1 MSITISEYIS
11 RNPVPD
17 EGWYSALLVDA
28 VDIGTIETPWG
39 PENKVLLLFEL
50 ESEDDNGNR
59 FIVGKR
65 FTRSYNEI
73 AALRNFLENW
83 RGIKYTPAEVKH
95 GVDLENL
102 IGMSATL
109 YIAHNENEERTI
121 VNIESIYPFKDT
133 NGDVDHFALKPSGDY
148 DYGRNLI

>member
-1 MSITISEYIS
+1 MSITKSEYLS
-11 RNPVPD
+11 SNPVPD

-50 ESEDDNGNR
+50 ESEDDTGKR

-65 FTRSYNEI
+65 FTRNYNEK
-73 AALRNFLENW
+73 AALRKFLENW
-83 RGIKYTPAEVKH
+83 RGIKYTQPEVKH

-102 IGMSATL
+102 IGMSSTL
-109 YIAHNENEERTI
+109 HIGLNETEERTFA
-121 VNIESIYPFKDT
+121 NIERIMPYK
-133 NGDVDHFALKPSGDY
+133 NEYGHIDHFALKPSGTY
-148 DYGRNLI
+148 EYNS